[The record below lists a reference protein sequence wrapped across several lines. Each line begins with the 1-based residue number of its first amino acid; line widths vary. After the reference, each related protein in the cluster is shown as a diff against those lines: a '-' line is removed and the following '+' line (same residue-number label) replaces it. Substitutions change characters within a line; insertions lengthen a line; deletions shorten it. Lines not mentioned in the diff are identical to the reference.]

1 VTGEAGLLVSPSRRP
16 GEVLRRWLSRRPRP
30 PCAIPA
36 RPYAAGSRA
45 APASCSL
52 NTSAPAAVFRGIPA
66 PVPLAR
72 HCAAVDPP
80 VVSSIFHPMP
90 PRRVPKPPAPV
101 PLQHPAAC
109 RHPHWAPF
117 QRLHASSP
125 RPCAAGDPPVDA
137 SLFRPVLPWRDAD
150 GRAGRRRPP
159 SCHPGESLPSPRRV
173 LEVPAS
179 GRLGSCG

>member
-1 VTGEAGLLVSPSRRP
+1 MTGEAGLLVSPSRRP
-16 GEVLRRWLSRRPRP
+16 GEVLRRRLSRRPRP

-52 NTSAPAAVFRGIPA
+52 NMSAPAAVFRGIA
-66 PVPLAR
+66 AR
-72 HCAAVDPP
+72 SPGETLRRRGPSCRL
-80 VVSSIFHPMP
+80 SIFHPMP

-101 PLQHPAAC
+101 PLQHAAAC
-109 RHPHWAPF
+109 RRPHRAPF

-137 SLFRPVLPWRDAD
+137 SLFRPVLPRRDAD